1 MSAEVEL
8 ISTMVEKKSWTRPPI
23 QMEFQVCSLLNTLH
37 LMFIEW
43 WLFLYLG
50 GKPLLIT
57 RLSLKVMSRRPLDF
71 LAPME
76 RLVAMLV

>member
-1 MSAEVEL
+1 
-8 ISTMVEKKSWTRPPI
+8 
-23 QMEFQVCSLLNTLH
+23 
-37 LMFIEW
+37 MFIEW

-50 GKPLLIT
+50 GKQLLIT
-57 RLSLKVMSRRPLDF
+57 RSSLKVMSRRPLDL